1 MEVILL
7 NCVKPIY
14 MGLSGCSIQC
24 LQFARKVVEIT
35 DKPRNIM
42 WEVMADWLTHLLC
55 GSSPVT
61 VSLYYSS
68 SLTMPINL
76 PHAYLCKGFE
86 LVRRRAFLTY
96 KCDENLVT
104 KSFQLG
110 SPSKQI
116 NCSLNPVFDTWHAFD
131 VWSVSIFNCQIWFSV
146 SELELIWFE
155 ACQEDSTFEA
165 WARANCPSVRGV
177 LLWVYSV
184 IYEDDW

>member
-131 VWSVSIFNCQIWFSV
+131 VWSVSIFNCQIWFSIA
-146 SELELIWFE
+146 ELGLIWFE

-165 WARANCPSVRGV
+165 WARANCLSGRGV

-184 IYEDDW
+184 IKKD